1 MSEVIYDSSNRTGT
15 VGGNTNATFRESVK
29 KLIKSEKDI
38 SGDITIKKIG
48 ISEISNGKFKLNVE
62 YYLDGKLMEI
72 DLPFENCKDLSACKN
87 AKKASDGIN
96 GLNPKKMDLKNLIT
110 LFMSMVCESEF
121 ERAKTLQQVS
131 NQMGIANLNLALSKR
146 ELDRDAAKKQYSSSK
161 LEAIGTIAK
170 SCAQFAVTCFAIYS
184 TSKMANKNAE
194 LSSCKEAKASANL
207 QKKLNENN
215 DSLKD
220 FDKGKLCEFDAGNK
234 TTRKDIINESKNT
247 KYEKALESRKLILE
261 DAESRG
267 FTLKSDAQDGKIG
280 EENFCKKFEVTVKN
294 NDFTADDG
302 NGKKL
307 FDKGN
312 KTYTSDNFYKKIE
325 ETGNLEETDFLK
337 RLDSRID
344 TLPAEINIAENT
356 SRTIQGIAEAVGGI
370 VEGGFKLG
378 AAGDKYEADK
388 AKADKEAV
396 DATMNLVNN
405 LWSNFRQDFSAALNR
420 VDKTASILKESIDA
434 LLQTNMQ
441 ISRNI

>member
-96 GLNPKKMDLKNLIT
+96 GLNPKKMDLKDLIT
-110 LFMSMVCESEF
+110 LFMCMVCESEE

-161 LEAIGTIAK
+161 NEAWGTIAK
-170 SCAQFAVTCFAIYS
+170 SSIQFVVSVGCFCYS
-184 TSKMANKNAE
+184 TLKTKNQKEE
-194 LSSCKEAKASANL
+194 LSSCNEAKASANL

-215 DSLKD
+215 KSLEGFGDENLSK
-220 FDKGKLCEFDAGNK
+220 FDAGNK
-234 TTRKDIINESKNT
+234 TTRQRMINEYDEKT
-247 KYEKALESRKLILE
+247 KEALKSRKLILE

-267 FTLKSDAQDGKIG
+267 FTKLT
-280 EENFCKKFEVTVKN
+280 EENGIIDKDKLGICGKFKVTVGN
-294 NDFTADDG
+294 NDFTL
-302 NGKKL
+302 NNE
-307 FDKGN
+307 KGENLIEN
-312 KTYTSDNFYKKIE
+312 KTYTSDKFYRIE
-325 ETGNLEETDFLK
+325 KTGNIEETDFLK
-337 RLDSRID
+337 RIDSRID
-344 TLPAEINIAENT
+344 RLTAEINIAENN
-356 SRTIQGIAEAVGGI
+356 SKTIQGIAEAAGGI
-370 VEGGFKLG
+370 VEGGFKLD